1 MRSGW
6 YSVPRRHS
14 FDPVHIYS
22 SQKFTIMKKAFAYG
36 LTGFFLPWTI
46 TSITYSQNSTNPAGF
61 QGKPSIEKII
71 PTPKQPDTAGKTE
84 FNFRN
89 EISSSAV
96 RNFLKDYKDV
106 TNAKWSKMPH
116 GYSAVVF
123 TVDSIKTRI
132 VYDKGGQCEN
142 IVRYYFE
149 NRLPPA
155 VRHLVKSTYYDF
167 SIYHIIEPTLN
178 GVTSYLVKMEGKTT
192 WKTVKVVDGEI
203 EEVEECFKVK

>member
-6 YSVPRRHS
+6 YSVPCRYS

-149 NRLPPA
+149 NRLPRQFA
-155 VRHLVKSTYYDF
+155 TWSKA
-167 SIYHIIEPTLN
+167 PTTISAFI
-178 GVTSYLVKMEGKTT
+178 TSSNPP
-192 WKTVKVVDGEI
+192 
-203 EEVEECFKVK
+203 